1 MRNVVVTKV
10 ERAEQSVID
19 DLRTAGVSTVH
30 EAMGRFGLM
39 HPRIRPIYA
48 GAQVAGS
55 AITVLVQPG
64 EQVVLGQPVMTLEA
78 MKMEHVHTAGVAGRV
93 SSIDVAEGE
102 QVTTGRIV
110 VEIAAA

>member
-19 DLRTAGVSTVH
+19 QLAAAGVSTVH

-39 HPRIRPIYA
+39 HPRIRPIYP

-55 AITVLVQPG
+55 ACSATSWRPRRRR
-64 EQVVLGQPVMTLEA
+64 A
-78 MKMEHVHTAGVAGRV
+78 A
-93 SSIDVAEGE
+93 SSGW
-102 QVTTGRIV
+102 
-110 VEIAAA
+110 